1 MEPEKPNTEL
11 AVAGPIL
18 LTMVDGEPRASTETI
33 AEGVGVQH
41 PSVMRLVRK
50 HLKRLEKFGLVGFE
64 IRARQKGQHGGGN
77 AKLAMLNEHQAAL
90 LLTLMDNT
98 EKAMDFKEA
107 LVFEFFRMRDALR
120 TLSESLSVELKDLKT
135 ITRDA
140 KELGTTGSHLFHVV
154 KRAKKF
160 VDGRLKD
167 IKPQLSLFDGDVA
180 QLEDAN
186 KSTRQRAREA
196 KAKSLAAPPQN

>member
-1 MEPEKPNTEL
+1 
-11 AVAGPIL
+11 
-18 LTMVDGEPRASTETI
+18 
-33 AEGVGVQH
+33 
-41 PSVMRLVRK
+41 
-50 HLKRLEKFGLVGFE
+50 LVGFE

-90 LLTLMDNT
+90 LLTFMDTT
-98 EKAMDFKEA
+98 ENAMDFKEA

-140 KELGTTGSHLFHVV
+140 KELGTTGSHLSHVV

-167 IKPQLSLFDGDVA
+167 IQPQLSLFDGDVA

-196 KAKSLAAPPQN
+196 KAKRLAAPAQN

>member
-1 MEPEKPNTEL
+1 
-11 AVAGPIL
+11 
-18 LTMVDGEPRASTETI
+18 
-33 AEGVGVQH
+33 
-41 PSVMRLVRK
+41 
-50 HLKRLEKFGLVGFE
+50 
-64 IRARQKGQHGGGN
+64 
-77 AKLAMLNEHQAAL
+77 
-90 LLTLMDNT
+90 
-98 EKAMDFKEA
+98 MDFKEA

-140 KELGTTGSHLFHVV
+140 KELGTTGSHLSHVV

-167 IKPQLSLFDGDVA
+167 IQPQLSLFDGDVA

-196 KAKSLAAPPQN
+196 KAKRLAAPAQN

>member
-1 MEPEKPNTEL
+1 MKPDKQKSEL
-11 AVAGPIL
+11 AVAGPVT
-18 LTMVDGEPRASTETI
+18 LTMIDGEPRASTETI
-33 AEGVGVQH
+33 AEGVGAQH
-41 PSVMRLVRK
+41 PSVMKLVRK
-50 HLKRLEKFGLVGFE
+50 HRKHLEKFGVIGFE
-64 IRARQKGQHGGGN
+64 IRKPLAHSVGGRPV
-77 AKLAMLNEHQAAL
+77 KYAMLNEHHATL

-98 EKAMDFKEA
+98 ERAVEFKFA

-140 KELGTTGSHLFHVV
+140 TELGATGSHLFHVV

-160 VDGRLKD
+160 VDSRLKD

-186 KSTRQRAREA
+186 KSTRQRQREA
-196 KAKSLAAPPQN
+196 KAARLAAPPQN